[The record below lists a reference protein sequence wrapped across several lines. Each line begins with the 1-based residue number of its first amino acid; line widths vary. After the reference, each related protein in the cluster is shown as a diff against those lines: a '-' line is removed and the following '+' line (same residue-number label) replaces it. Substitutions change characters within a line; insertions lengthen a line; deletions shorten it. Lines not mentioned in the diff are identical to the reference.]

1 MDSSLTLFPHSD
13 WLIEQDQGLDTL
25 TGIVTRQ
32 KYLAQGINSEIDLHN
47 GAHYPLHI
55 QMHI

>member
-1 MDSSLTLFPHSD
+1 MDSSLTFFPHSGL
-13 WLIEQDQGLDTL
+13 LIEQDQGLDTL
-25 TGIVTRQ
+25 AGIVTRQ

-55 QMHI
+55 